1 MTIPPT
7 YILFFAVK
15 SVHLACIIN
24 FRTYRIMQYEINFQ
38 GPSSPTSYSKQ
49 SKLKEVAHSLVQLS
63 FEYLQRWS
71 FDFFQRLTVFCGG
84 RGEILIHAQNFH
96 SCYFSL
102 LFLIL
107 SLFTFEKSLA
117 LPSPHS
123 SIV

>member
-1 MTIPPT
+1 MTISPT
-7 YILFFAVK
+7 YTLFFNVK

-24 FRTYRIMQYEINFQ
+24 FRTYRIMQYERNLQ
-38 GPSSPTSYSKQ
+38 RPSSLTSYSKQ
-49 SKLKEVAHSLVQLS
+49 SQLKEVAHSLVQLS

-71 FDFFQRLTVFCGG
+71 FDFFQRLSAFCGG
-84 RGEILIHAQNFH
+84 RGKILIYAQNFR
-96 SCYFSL
+96 SCYFCL
-102 LFLIL
+102 LFLVL